1 MISGKDIKGGRR
13 HRAFRLIKRQSV
25 GRLLAWMVAVLFPV
39 LLTSCGVYSF
49 TGASISPEVKT
60 ISIINFPNNAPLVQ
74 PTLSLE
80 LTNAL
85 KEKFTS
91 QTNLS
96 LVQRD
101 GDLHIEGEITGYST
115 QPMAIQGNE
124 QAAQN
129 RLTVTVRVRFTN
141 VIEPQKSY
149 ESTFSRFADYPSSQN
164 LSSVEEGLLQV
175 INEALVEDIFNK
187 AVVNW

>member
-1 MISGKDIKGGRR
+1 MF
-13 HRAFRLIKRQSV
+13 AFAHVRIFACSHFRMS
-25 GRLLAWMVAVLFPV
+25 LLFFPMLFM
-39 LLTSCGVYSF
+39 LSSCGIYSF

-60 ISIINFPNNAPLVQ
+60 ITITNFPNNAQLVQ

-80 LTNAL
+80 LTSAL
-85 KEKFTS
+85 KDKFTS
-91 QTNLS
+91 QTNLM

-101 GDLHIEGEITGYST
+101 GDLQVDGEIIGYTT

-124 QAAQN
+124 QAALN
-129 RLTVTVRVRFTN
+129 RLTVTVKVRFTN
-141 VIEPQKSY
+141 LIEPAKGF
-149 ESTFSRFADYPSSQN
+149 ETTFSRFTDYSSSQN
-164 LSSVEEGLLQV
+164 LSSVEEGLIQV

>member
-1 MISGKDIKGGRR
+1 MLG
-13 HRAFRLIKRQSV
+13 LITLTSA
-25 GRLLAWMVAVLFPV
+25 LA
-39 LLTSCGVYSF
+39 LLTPSCGLYSF
-49 TGASISPEVKT
+49 TGASISPEVRT
-60 ISIINFPNNAPLVQ
+60 ISIVNFPNNAPLVQ

-85 KEKFTS
+85 KEKFIS
-91 QTNLS
+91 QTTLA
-96 LVQRD
+96 LVPRD

-124 QAAQN
+124 QAALN
-129 RLTVTVRVRFTN
+129 RLTVTVKVSFTN
-141 VIEPQKSY
+141 VIEPQKSF

-164 LSSVEEGLLQV
+164 LSSVEEGLIQV